1 MEREEQLRRDMV
13 ENQIAGRGI
22 TDAKIVSAFLKVPR
36 HLFVPKSEQFS
47 AYGDYPLPIGGGQT
61 ISQPFVVAEMC
72 RLAELQGN
80 EKVLEVGTGSG
91 YAAAILSCLAAE
103 VYSIERLHS
112 LHTKAVEV
120 IKKLEYRNV
129 YLFHGDGY
137 AGLPEYSPFK
147 AILLSAAPAEVP
159 RSLLLQLQ
167 MNGFLIAPVGR
178 GAQNLV
184 RVKKT
189 PQGYKR
195 SIHGAVRFVEMK
207 HGFS

>member
-1 MEREEQLRRDMV
+1 MEREELLRRDMV

-36 HLFVPKSEQFS
+36 HLFVPESERSS
-47 AYGDYPLPIGGGQT
+47 AYGDYPLPIGNGQT

-80 EKVLEVGTGSG
+80 ETVLEVGTGSG
-91 YAAAILSCLAAE
+91 YAAAIFSFLAAE

-112 LHTKAVEV
+112 LHTKALEV
-120 IKKLEYRNV
+120 MHKLGYRNV
-129 YLFHGDGY
+129 HLFHGDGY
-137 AGLPEYSPFK
+137 AGLPEYAPFK
-147 AILLSAAPAEVP
+147 AIFLSAAPAELP

-167 MNGFLIAPVGR
+167 MGGYLIAPVGK
-178 GAQNLV
+178 GVQNLV

-189 PQGYKR
+189 PQGYRR